1 MRNGVVLHPLVDSS
15 LASLAASF
23 RGNSRFAKDSI
34 KKGNKGLHGGI
45 VRSGME
51 SQAMGAVN
59 KVSIA
64 RADEGVSAGLGNGGT
79 GGAVGNVAFPL
90 CRR

>member
-1 MRNGVVLHPLVDSS
+1 LHPLVDRP

-23 RGNSRFAKDSI
+23 RGDSRFAKDSI
-34 KKGNKGLHGGI
+34 KKGDKGLDGGI
-45 VRSGME
+45 VRGGMK

-59 KVSIA
+59 KVSIT
-64 RADEGVSAGLGNGGT
+64 RANEGVSGGLGDGGT

>member
-1 MRNGVVLHPLVDSS
+1 LHPLVDRS

-23 RGNSRFAKDSI
+23 RGDSRFAQDSI
-34 KKGNKGLHGGI
+34 EKGDQGLDGGI

-64 RADEGVSAGLGNGGT
+64 RADEGVSGGLGDGGA